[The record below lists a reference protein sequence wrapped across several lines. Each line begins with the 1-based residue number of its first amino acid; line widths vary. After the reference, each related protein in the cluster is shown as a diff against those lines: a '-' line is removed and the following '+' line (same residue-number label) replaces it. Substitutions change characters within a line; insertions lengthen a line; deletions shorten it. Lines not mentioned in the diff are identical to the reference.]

1 MARAVSAP
9 TRMDGADINNF
20 GSGRA
25 GGLVQQA
32 ARLKAPLT
40 QEQRA
45 QRRTLTADIS
55 DIEHLIPT
63 SVLAKGKTYPGGCA
77 GDGGCL
83 SKT

>member
-1 MARAVSAP
+1 
-9 TRMDGADINNF
+9 MDGADINNF

-45 QRRTLTADIS
+45 ERRTLTEPIFQIS
-55 DIEHLIPT
+55 NT
-63 SVLAKGKTYPGGCA
+63 
-77 GDGGCL
+77 
-83 SKT
+83 